1 MALCE
6 KCGEEL
12 NENSVCENCEK
23 KTVESKEKS
32 VGFFT
37 NIKHNLIMMLE
48 TPKALTVLCVLMV
61 VGVFACVFFGNQI
74 EVLKNTTVANSNMLF
89 FVMWIMLSVLIA
101 VCLVFSV
108 IFNIKRKN
116 IEKMDKK

>member
-1 MALCE
+1 MAFCE

-12 NENSVCENCEK
+12 NESSVCENCEK
-23 KTVESKEKS
+23 KTVETKEKS

-37 NIKHNLIMMLE
+37 NIKYNLTMMLE
-48 TPKALTVLCVLMV
+48 TPRALTVLCVLMV
-61 VGVFACVFFGNQI
+61 VGVFACVFFGKQI
-74 EVLKNTTVANSNMLF
+74 EVLKNTTVANSNILF

-108 IFNIKRKN
+108 VFNIKRKN
-116 IEKMDKK
+116 MEKMDKK